1 MTFNKDRLDVDFVMI
16 YRKANEILA
25 TTSVIEVFPY
35 KISQLI
41 KEQSDIRLCKY
52 SKALSKY
59 GIPME
64 HFGSES
70 AVLMECEGA
79 YIIFY
84 NDEEKEYRVRFS
96 IGHEFGH
103 YVFKHK
109 MNLRDENPLYQK
121 QEIEANCF
129 AAQLLMPEQIIREAV
144 HRGKTSNIDYLM
156 KSFDVSKDA
165 AEKRRDS
172 LAKYEY
178 EWRKREEKEFD
189 DIILM
194 RYAKFIDKIAP
205 KNNSYDYDYAYEDE
219 IQKER
224 DSWLDPRS
232 RWS

>member
-1 MTFNKDRLDVDFVMI
+1 MTFNNEQLDVDFVKV
-16 YRKANEILA
+16 YSKANEILA
-25 TTSVIEVFPY
+25 STSVIETFPFR
-35 KISQLI
+35 ISQLI

-59 GIPME
+59 NIPME

-70 AVLMECEGA
+70 AELMEYGGA

-84 NDEEKEYRVRFS
+84 NDAEKEYRVRFS

-103 YVFKHK
+103 YVFGHK
-109 MNLRDENPLYQK
+109 MNLKEDDPLYHK
-121 QEIEANCF
+121 QEVEANCF

-144 HRGKTSNIDYLM
+144 HRGEKSNIDYLM
-156 KSFDVSKDA
+156 KSFDVSKEA

-178 EWRKREEKEFD
+178 EWRKREEKVFD

-205 KNNSYDYDYAYEDE
+205 KNNSYYYDYAYEDE
-219 IQKER
+219 MQRER
-224 DSWLDPRS
+224 ESWLDSRS

>member
-25 TTSVIEVFPY
+25 TTSVIETFPY

-41 KEQSDIRLCKY
+41 KEQSDIRICKY

-109 MNLRDENPLYQK
+109 MNLRDDDSLYQK

-129 AAQLLMPEQIIREAV
+129 AAQLLMPEQIIREVV
-144 HRGKTSNIDYLM
+144 HRGKIVNIDCLK
-156 KSFDVSKDA
+156 KSFDVSNEA
-165 AEKRRDS
+165 AEKRRQS
-172 LAKYEY
+172 LAKFDY
-178 EWRKREEKEFD
+178 EWRKREEKEYD
-189 DIILM
+189 DIILT
-194 RYAKFIDKIAP
+194 RFTTFIDIIAP
-205 KNNSYDYDYAYEDE
+205 KKQIDYYDYAYEDE
-219 IQKER
+219 MQRER
-224 DSWLDPRS
+224 ESWIDSRS